1 MTRVPWAFVTAG
13 LGGLVASQGIG
24 WAVTRLVAQGDL
36 RAMRI
41 TASPFGELRFTEGDI
56 KAYIRRH
63 RVKPDGRQAAS

>member
-1 MTRVPWAFVTAG
+1 MPDKLLTAAEVCDL
-13 LGGLVASQGIG
+13 LGITKRTIS
-24 WAVTRLVAQGDL
+24 RLVAQGDL

-63 RVKPDGRQAAS
+63 RVKPDGRRAAS

>member
-1 MTRVPWAFVTAG
+1 MPEKLLTAAEVCDL
-13 LGGLVASQGIG
+13 LGITKRTIS
-24 WAVTRLVAQGDL
+24 RLVAQGDL

>member
-1 MTRVPWAFVTAG
+1 MPDKLLTAAEVCDL
-13 LGGLVASQGIG
+13 LGITKRTIS
-24 WAVTRLVAQGDL
+24 RLVAQGDL

>member
-1 MTRVPWAFVTAG
+1 MPEKLLTSTEVCDL
-13 LGGLVASQGIG
+13 LGITKRTIS
-24 WAVTRLVAQGDL
+24 RLVAQGDL

>member
-1 MTRVPWAFVTAG
+1 MPEKLLTAAEVCDL
-13 LGGLVASQGIG
+13 LGITKRTIS
-24 WAVTRLVAQGDL
+24 RLVAQGDL

-63 RVKPDGRQAAS
+63 RVKPDGGQAAS

>member
-1 MTRVPWAFVTAG
+1 MPEKLLTSTEVCDLLGITTRTI
-13 LGGLVASQGIG
+13 S
-24 WAVTRLVAQGDL
+24 RLVARGDL

>member
-1 MTRVPWAFVTAG
+1 VPEKLLTAAEVCDL
-13 LGGLVASQGIG
+13 LGITKRTIS
-24 WAVTRLVAQGDL
+24 RLVAQGDL

>member
-1 MTRVPWAFVTAG
+1 VPDKLLTAAEVCDL
-13 LGGLVASQGIG
+13 LGITKRTIS
-24 WAVTRLVAQGDL
+24 RLVAQGDL

>member
-1 MTRVPWAFVTAG
+1 MPEKLLTAAEVCDL
-13 LGGLVASQGIG
+13 LGITKRTIS
-24 WAVTRLVAQGDL
+24 RLVAQGDL

-56 KAYIRRH
+56 KAYIRRN